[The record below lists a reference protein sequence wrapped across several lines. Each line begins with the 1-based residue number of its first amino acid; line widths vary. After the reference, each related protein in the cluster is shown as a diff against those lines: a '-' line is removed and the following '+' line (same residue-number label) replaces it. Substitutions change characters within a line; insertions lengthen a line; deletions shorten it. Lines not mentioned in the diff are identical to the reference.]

1 MSESA
6 THAAIEAIA
15 RNSYGRLVAYI
26 AARSRDVAGA
36 EDALEDAIAAALERW
51 PRDGVPQK
59 PEAWLL
65 HAARN
70 RVIDAARRHQVRQNA
85 ETFLRQIAEEA
96 QAVANGHDPFPD
108 ERLKLL
114 FFCAHPAIDPTART
128 PLCCRQT
135 SARLPAAF
143 GLFYAKVNKLDQKL
157 TLPPELV
164 MLIRH
169 QVARINICLFCI
181 DIARAFTIKASMNQA
196 KFDALDQYT
205 VSPLFTNAERAALDY
220 VTELTKDKQVS
231 PDTFSRMARHY
242 SEREICEIVWLV
254 ASEHL
259 YNMTNIGLNIHSD
272 MLCDITKKARSTV

>member
-1 MSESA
+1 MRGA
-6 THAAIEAIA
+6 DCQILA
-15 RNSYGRLVAYI
+15 LL
-26 AARSRDVAGA
+26 AARAHLLQLVNRK
-36 EDALEDAIAAALERW
+36 EEALKAFTRAASLTDDPAMREYLFKRS
-51 PRDGVPQK
+51 
-59 PEAWLL
+59 
-65 HAARN
+65 
-70 RVIDAARRHQVRQNA
+70 A
-85 ETFLRQIAEEA
+85 ETPDKVTNTKGEVLSDTFLQPIGKPKGLIMNLAYYFTRRRFGK
-96 QAVANGHDPFPD
+96 V
-108 ERLKLL
+108 L
-114 FFCAHPAIDPTART
+114 T
-128 PLCCRQT
+128 PLKVH

-157 TLPPELV
+157 TLPPELI

-181 DIARAFTIKASMNQA
+181 DIARSFTIKASMNQA

-205 VSPLFTNAERAALDY
+205 TSPLFTDAERAALDY

-231 PDTFSRMARHY
+231 RDTFAQMSRHY

-272 MLCDITKKARSTV
+272 MLCDITKKARSTTV